1 MADRSTLL
9 RIAVLSRLLAEA
21 LEETEMASAHLGQEL
36 TALWKR
42 AERKLDEIASLR
54 HKPERPSR

>member
-1 MADRSTLL
+1 MGGRSTLL

-36 TALWKR
+36 TALSER
-42 AERKLDEIASLR
+42 AERELKEIAGL
-54 HKPERPSR
+54 HHEPERPSR